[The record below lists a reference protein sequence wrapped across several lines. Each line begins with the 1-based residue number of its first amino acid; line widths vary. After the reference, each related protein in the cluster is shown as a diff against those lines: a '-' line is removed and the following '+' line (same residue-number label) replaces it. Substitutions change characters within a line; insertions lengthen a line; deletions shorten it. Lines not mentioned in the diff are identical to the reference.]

1 MSVQEIETAI
11 TQLNSEEFWK
21 LSDWIIEYRNQQ
33 WDKQIGEDAKA
44 GRLDALINR
53 AKEQNRQ
60 GLTRPL

>member
-11 TQLNSEEFWK
+11 TQLKSEEFWK

-33 WDKQIGEDAKA
+33 WDKQIEEDAKA

>member
-11 TQLNSEEFWK
+11 TQLKSEEFWK

-33 WDKQIGEDAKA
+33 WDKQIEEDAKA

-53 AKEQNRQ
+53 AKEHNRQ